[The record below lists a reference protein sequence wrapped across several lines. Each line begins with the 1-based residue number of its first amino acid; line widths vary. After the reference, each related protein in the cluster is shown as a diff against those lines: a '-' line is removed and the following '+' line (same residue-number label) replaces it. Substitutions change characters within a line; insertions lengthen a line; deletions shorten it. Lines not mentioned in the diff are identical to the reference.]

1 MVKLQENDKT
11 VLDTSVTAT
20 NPATGYLVGD
30 STENCNDSG
39 TVTNRCFDIHPG
51 SAYAYGS
58 SAADVQQAGVENVEI
73 IRTNADGDAAP
84 YNVPM
89 VDDIC
94 TEKWLLSPTAITC
107 VEMQVHLKRRRNTG
121 DTAHDII
128 LDYSNSYTMHAMV
141 GRVADKSDETL
152 KFDNI
157 AVDFT
162 QFYTTT
168 GATATTYSAA
178 IVAAV
183 MYSMA
188 F

>member
-1 MVKLQENDKT
+1 MVKLQENDKS
-11 VLDTSVTAT
+11 VLSGVGGNPTTEYTT
-20 NPATGYLVGD
+20 NDA
-30 STENCNDSG
+30 TENCNDTG
-39 TVTNRCFDIHPG
+39 TLATNRCFDIHPG